1 MSKVLGCSYRNLH
14 VDGLSDREHR
24 IHVTYPMGIVR
35 NAAATRGYT
44 EMGTCDGR

>member
-1 MSKVLGCSYRNLH
+1 MNKLQVTFRNLH
-14 VDGLSDREHR
+14 VDGLSNQDHR
-24 IHVTYPMGIVR
+24 IHVTYLVGIVR

>member
-1 MSKVLGCSYRNLH
+1 MNKLQVTFRNLH
-14 VDGLSDREHR
+14 VDGLSHREHR

-35 NAAATRGYT
+35 NAAAAHGYT